1 MILKGCAYMWLLNQ
15 LEEIRNPVCDAIFS
29 FITMF
34 GEETVF
40 ILLGLL
46 FYWCISK
53 KQGYYLL
60 SIGLIGTVL
69 NQFLKLIFRIPRPW
83 VQDENFKIV
92 ESAREQAT
100 GYSFPSGHTQ
110 TSVGIFGGIALWNKN
125 KIIKILCVVLCVL
138 VPFSRLYLGVHTPLD
153 VGASMVLALVLV
165 FGLFPLLRKT
175 ANQTKTMRIM
185 FVVMTVFAISF
196 LMFVLIYNFPADVDA
211 DNLAHGTETAYKMLG
226 VILGLW
232 LSFEIDN
239 KYINFK
245 TESVWWIQ
253 VLKLVMGLLP
263 VLAIKS
269 LLKTPLYVLLGN
281 ELLAD
286 GIRYFLIAMFAG
298 IIWPITFKYWNKLS
312 KRK

>member
-1 MILKGCAYMWLLNQ
+1 MEFLKWLQ
-15 LEEIRNPVCDAIFS
+15 EIRNPVCDAIFS

-40 ILLGLL
+40 ILVGLV

-60 SIGLIGTVL
+60 SVGLIGTVL

-83 VQDENFKIV
+83 VQDEGFNIV

-125 KIIKILCVVLCVL
+125 KAVKIISVALCIL

-153 VGASMVLALVLV
+153 VGVSVFLALVLI
-165 FGLFPLLRKT
+165 FGLYPLLRKA
-175 ANQTKTMRIM
+175 ANEVKIMRIL
-185 FVVMTVFAISF
+185 FAVMTVFAVAF
-196 LMFVLIYNFPADVDA
+196 LVFVHCYNFPTDVDTE
-211 DNLAHGTETAYKMLG
+211 NLSHGTETAYKMLG

-245 TESVWWIQ
+245 TDGKCWVQI
-253 VLKLVMGLLP
+253 LKLIVGVLP
-263 VLAIKS
+263 ILAIKS
-269 LLKTPLYVLLGN
+269 GLKAPLYSVLGN

-286 GIRYFLIAMFAG
+286 GIRYFLIAIFAG
-298 IIWPITFKYWNKLS
+298 FIWPMTFKFWSKLS
-312 KRK
+312 NTKKGEENGAK

>member
-1 MILKGCAYMWLLNQ
+1 MEFLKWLQ
-15 LEEIRNPVCDAIFS
+15 EIRNPVCDAIFS

-34 GEETVF
+34 GEETIF
-40 ILLGLL
+40 ILIGLL

-83 VQDENFKIV
+83 VQDESFKIV

-125 KIIKILCVVLCVL
+125 KTAKIICIALCVL
-138 VPFSRLYLGVHTPLD
+138 VPFSRMYLGVHTPLD
-153 VGASMVLALVLV
+153 VGVSVLLALVLV
-165 FGLFPLLRKT
+165 FGLYPLLRK
-175 ANQTKTMRIM
+175 ASNEIKTMRIL
-185 FVVMTVFAISF
+185 FVVMTIFASVF
-196 LMFVLIYNFPADVDA
+196 LMFVHLNNFPADVDEE
-211 DNLAHGTETAYKMLG
+211 NLAHGTETAYKMLG

-239 KYINFK
+239 RYIKFQTK
-245 TESVWWIQ
+245 SVWWVQ
-253 VLKLVMGLLP
+253 VLKLVVGLLP
-263 VLAIKS
+263 ILAIKS
-269 LLKTPLYVLLGN
+269 GLKNPLYMLLGN
-281 ELLAD
+281 ELIAD
-286 GIRYFLIAMFAG
+286 GFRYFLIAIFAG
-298 IIWPITFKYWNKLS
+298 FVWPITFKYWNKLS
-312 KRK
+312 KKQVGE

>member
-1 MILKGCAYMWLLNQ
+1 MEFLKWLQ
-15 LEEIRNPVCDAIFS
+15 EIRNPVCDTIFS

-40 ILLGLL
+40 ILVGLV

-69 NQFLKLIFRIPRPW
+69 NQFLKLVFRIPRPW
-83 VQDENFKIV
+83 VQDESFNIV

-125 KIIKILCVVLCVL
+125 KAVKIISVALCVL

-153 VGASMVLALVLV
+153 VGVSVFLALVLV
-165 FGLFPLLRKT
+165 FVLYPLFRK
-175 ANQTKTMRIM
+175 AVDETKTMRIL
-185 FVVMTVFAISF
+185 FVVMTVLSAAF
-196 LMFVLIYNFPADVDA
+196 LAFVHVYVFPADVDA
-211 DNLAHGTETAYKMLG
+211 ENLSHGTETAYKMLG

-239 KYINFK
+239 KYVNFK
-245 TESVWWIQ
+245 TDAKWWVQI
-253 VLKLVMGLLP
+253 LKLIVGVLP
-263 VLAIKS
+263 ILAIKS
-269 LLKTPLYVLLGN
+269 GLKIPLYSILGN
-281 ELLAD
+281 DLLAD
-286 GIRYFLIAMFAG
+286 GIRYFLIAIFAG
-298 IIWPITFKYWNKLS
+298 FIWPMTFKFWNRLS
-312 KRK
+312 NIKKGEQNGTK

>member
-1 MILKGCAYMWLLNQ
+1 MEFLNWLQEL
-15 LEEIRNPVCDAIFS
+15 RNPVCDAIFA
-29 FITMF
+29 FFTMF
-34 GEETVF
+34 GEETAF
-40 ILLGLL
+40 ILVGLV
-46 FYWCISK
+46 FYWCVSK

-69 NQFLKLIFRIPRPW
+69 NQFLKLIFRVPRPW

-110 TSVGIFGGIALWNKN
+110 NSVGIFGGIALWNKN
-125 KIIKILCVVLCVL
+125 KVVRTIAIAICVL

-153 VGASMVLALVLV
+153 VGVSIILSLVL
-165 FGLFPLLRKT
+165 LFVLYPVIRKT
-175 ANQTKTMRIM
+175 TAEVKTMRII
-185 FVVMTVFAISF
+185 FLIMTVLAATYLSF
-196 LMFVLIYNFPADVDA
+196 VSFYKFPADVDNE
-211 DNLAHGTETAYKMLG
+211 NLVHGTETAYKMFG

-245 TESVWWIQ
+245 TEAKWWVQI
-253 VLKLVMGLLP
+253 LKLVVGLIP

-269 LLKTPLYVLLGN
+269 GLKAPLYVIFEN
-281 ELLAD
+281 EFLAD
-286 GIRYFLIAMFAG
+286 SIRYFLIAVMAG
-298 IIWPITFKYWNKLS
+298 VVWPITFKYWNKLS
-312 KRK
+312 NSGKGNKNGTK